1 MVAYKDPNYDRFVAS
16 KEIRYSDY
24 KTRKNEIKKLKKEK
38 IETYKANK
46 QKLID
51 VKKEKQKEG
60 MNFKLAHDFITPSLK
75 NLKSRHKNKLE
86 DIKRLN
92 KENRMII
99 FPFRLFY
106 KPIIFNDNYLL
117 KHQGTTIVVGLILL
131 VIFGISFYFCNP
143 NNVVFNFSEIGTIFG
158 QLFGPQGGTS
168 SFKTRGDWWAYMG
181 NTAIPLIWDTFV
193 MMFVATT
200 IGAIVTIPFM
210 ILCATNII
218 KNRVV
223 TSTMRVILNIIR
235 TFPTVVL
242 AIIGVAFFGISEL
255 AGIFAMI
262 IFTAGIMI
270 KIMFEFIETVNMNP
284 YEASISTGA
293 SKPKAF
299 VIAIV
304 PQIIPQFLSNFL
316 YTFEINIRASVVLGL
331 VGAGGIGTEIS
342 NAVGMY
348 QYNKIGAILVPLF
361 ILVFILQVI
370 SNEVKKRTM

>member
-46 QKLID
+46 QKLIN

-75 NLKSRHKNKLE
+75 NLKSLHKNKLE

-106 KPIIFNDNYLL
+106 KPIVFNDNYLL

-158 QLFGPQGGTS
+158 YLVNFLAHKVEQVHLKRGMIGG
-168 SFKTRGDWWAYMG
+168 
-181 NTAIPLIWDTFV
+181 LIW
-193 MMFVATT
+193 
-200 IGAIVTIPFM
+200 VT
-210 ILCATNII
+210 
-218 KNRVV
+218 
-223 TSTMRVILNIIR
+223 
-235 TFPTVVL
+235 
-242 AIIGVAFFGISEL
+242 
-255 AGIFAMI
+255 
-262 IFTAGIMI
+262 
-270 KIMFEFIETVNMNP
+270 
-284 YEASISTGA
+284 
-293 SKPKAF
+293 
-299 VIAIV
+299 
-304 PQIIPQFLSNFL
+304 PQFL
-316 YTFEINIRASVVLGL
+316 
-331 VGAGGIGTEIS
+331 
-342 NAVGMY
+342 
-348 QYNKIGAILVPLF
+348 
-361 ILVFILQVI
+361 
-370 SNEVKKRTM
+370 

>member
-1 MVAYKDPNYDRFVAS
+1 MQNYKDPNYDRFISSKANRVSSYKERKEKIKKLKQEKISSYEANKEKLLKVKEEKRKEGMTLKEAHYFVAPS
-16 KEIRYSDY
+16 LANLKNRH
-24 KTRKNEIKKLKKEK
+24 KNEIKE
-38 IETYKANK
+38 
-46 QKLID
+46 
-51 VKKEKQKEG
+51 
-60 MNFKLAHDFITPSLK
+60 
-75 NLKSRHKNKLE
+75 
-86 DIKRLN
+86 IKRLN
-92 KENRMII
+92 KENRMVI

-106 KPIIFNDNYLL
+106 KPVVYNNNYLL
-117 KHQGTTIVVGLILL
+117 KPQGSSIVVSIILL
-131 VIFGISFYFCNP
+131 IIFGISFYFCDPSNA
-143 NNVVFNFSEIGTIFG
+143 VFNLDELGYVFG

-168 SFKTRGDWWAYMG
+168 SFETWGEWWGYIG

-210 ILCATNII
+210 ILCSTNII
-218 KNRVV
+218 KNRAV

-235 TFPTVVL
+235 TFPTMVL

-284 YEASISTGA
+284 YEASVSTGA

-304 PQIIPQFLSNFL
+304 PQIIPQFLSNYL

-342 NAVGMY
+342 NAIGNY
-348 QYNKIGAILVPLF
+348 QYNKIGAILIPLF
-361 ILVFILQVI
+361 ILVFVLQII
-370 SNEVKKRTM
+370 SNEVKKRTL